1 MRWTHLKELV
11 VWGTSSSNLLVV
23 VGLRGLWGARSEIA
37 PVTKVAL
44 ALGADIDPWGNRAFT
59 VRANGIN
66 VGPKGN
72 RVAAVGARLFSLDVG
87 RRTVAYIVRGLG
99 KLQQRWSR
107 LPTTEPNIR
116 VNSSLLGGLRQQRRL
131 CLIGCS

>member
-1 MRWTHLKELV
+1 MTSDKHTA
-11 VWGTSSSNLLVV
+11 GTL
-23 VGLRGLWGARSEIA
+23 GLRGARTEIA
-37 PVTKVAL
+37 PITKVAL
-44 ALGADIDPWGNRAFT
+44 ALKADIDPLGNRAFT

-66 VGPKGN
+66 IGPKGN
-72 RVAAVGARLFSLDVG
+72 RCWSVAFSLDVG

-107 LPTTEPNIR
+107 LSTTEPNIR